1 MSKKRTDRLIGLAVD
16 IRDDLEH
23 ICERADGVYDIR
35 ETLHSIDSAGGTN
48 TAQNLAIL
56 NLLRELLDPERGDIP
71 KRATPGD
78 YGTPECPRVPN
89 GGTPN
94 TGPTA
99 NALDANTPRR
109 PRVAADVPQEATI
122 PAASDART
130 GDPGTGEGGAAKP
143 PQNAACEWP
152 TERGLYWISGESDDG
167 PCQGVASL
175 TQTAPGAREL
185 TLIDGTGA
193 TTDAIWEIAQDRLY
207 ACVPLTCVPTAL
219 LDNLYDASPDSYGR
233 ANEAIHDIEQWTV
246 DHDTITGGDK

>member
-94 TGPTA
+94 TGPKA
-99 NALDANTPRR
+99 NALDANTPRTGL
-109 PRVAADVPQEATI
+109 VAADVPQEATI
-122 PAASDART
+122 PPSSDARRV
-130 GDPGTGEGGAAKP
+130 DPGTGEGEAAKP
-143 PQNAACEWP
+143 PQNAIQDVEWP
-152 TERGLYWISGESDDG
+152 TRPGLYWVRGHDSYGAFEDKRDIEGIGYLDDDTLLGVSGSW
-167 PCQGVASL
+167 
-175 TQTAPGAREL
+175 TIAP
-185 TLIDGTGA
+185 
-193 TTDAIWEIAQDRLY
+193 TTPQDRLTE
-207 ACVPLTCVPTAL
+207 CVPLTAVPTQL
-219 LDNLYDASPDSYGR
+219 LERLIDADDWDILSDIHYDL
-233 ANEAIHDIEQWTV
+233 EQWVV
-246 DHDTITGGDK
+246 DHQEAQR

>member
-1 MSKKRTDRLIGLAVD
+1 MKKHYAREHYDRQHDEIV
-16 IRDDLEH
+16 
-23 ICERADGVYDIR
+23 
-35 ETLHSIDSAGGTN
+35 T
-48 TAQNLAIL
+48 
-56 NLLRELLDPERGDIP
+56 LLRDISGYMAALAAEQGILTPIYHDP
-71 KRATPGD
+71 APGD
-78 YGTPECPRVPN
+78 YGTEQCPRSQRVEATFDNGPHPN

-94 TGPTA
+94 GGA
-99 NALDANTPRR
+99 H
-109 PRVAADVPQEATI
+109 ADVPQEATI
-122 PAASDART
+122 PPASDAHRV
-130 GDPGTGEGGAAKP
+130 DPGTREGEAAKP

-233 ANEAIHDIEQWTV
+233 ANEAIHDLEQWVV
-246 DHDTITGGDK
+246 DHGTVTE